1 MKAQFFGYYRLS
13 DEEFKILWNSCSF
26 VIDAN
31 ILCNLYRLP
40 EEVRNE
46 LIKVLSKVKGR
57 LWMPHQA
64 ALEFQRNRPQIIHE
78 QKKTFVQVRE
88 VFNKSIEI
96 FNKLDSLQLK
106 KRHSLIK
113 PDSFQKRFDE
123 LIRSFANELEEI
135 QKKQAD
141 VNDYDIIR
149 EKIDELLEGKIGS
162 PPSDQ
167 KEVDEIYSEGE
178 VRYQNQIPPGYIDTT
193 DKKEGSYDY
202 EYGGIK
208 YKRLYGD
215 LLIWKQILNE
225 AKAKNLKH
233 IILLTDD
240 IKQDW
245 WWIVGG
251 KTLGP
256 RPELNSEINRVA
268 GVELFHMY
276 TLERFLE
283 FSATYLDV
291 KVSET
296 SINIAK
302 DIVEFQYARE
312 KRKKAFPKIKP
323 YHIIEFL
330 MYDLAADLVNSDDEV
345 TSKIAQTNAF
355 GYGLDDYEI
364 LNANFNEDGGIE
376 FEAEISLSGDTDSER
391 PFCGDEIIVH
401 LKCVAEKSKNKWH
414 VESYEILSCEINF

>member
-1 MKAQFFGYYRLS
+1 MKKQFFGYYRLS
-13 DEEFKILWNSCSF
+13 DEEFKILWNSCTF
-26 VIDAN
+26 VIDAS

-46 LIKVLSKVKGR
+46 IIKVLFKVKDR

-64 ALEFQRNRPQIIHE
+64 ALEFQRNRPEIIHE
-78 QKKTFVQVRE
+78 QKKTFDQVRK
-88 VFNKSIEI
+88 VFNESKET

-113 PDSFQKRFDE
+113 PDSFQKGFDG
-123 LIRSFANELEEI
+123 LIRSFEDELEEI

-149 EKIDELLEGKIGS
+149 EKIDKLLEGKIGS

-167 KEVDEIYSEGE
+167 KAVDEIYSEGE
-178 VRYQNQIPPGYIDTT
+178 VRYQNKIPPGYIDKTN
-193 DKKEGSYDY
+193 KKGGSYDY

-240 IKQDW
+240 RKEDW

-256 RPELNSEINRVA
+256 RPELYSEINRVA
-268 GVELFHMY
+268 GVELLHIY

-283 FSATYLDV
+283 FSITYLDV

-296 SINIAK
+296 LINIAK
-302 DIVEFQYARE
+302 DIVEFQYARQ
-312 KRKKAFPKIKP
+312 KRKKVIPKKKP
-323 YHIIEFL
+323 YHIIESL
-330 MYDLAADLVNSDDEV
+330 MYDLAADLVDSDDEV
-345 TSKIAQTNAF
+345 TSTIAQTNAF

-364 LNANFNEDGGIE
+364 LNASFNEDGGIE
-376 FEAEISLSGDTDSER
+376 FEAEINLSGDTDSES
-391 PFCGDEIIVH
+391 PFCGDEITVH
-401 LKCVAEKSKNKWH
+401 LKGVAEKSKNKWY
-414 VESYEILSCEINF
+414 VESYEILSCEVNF